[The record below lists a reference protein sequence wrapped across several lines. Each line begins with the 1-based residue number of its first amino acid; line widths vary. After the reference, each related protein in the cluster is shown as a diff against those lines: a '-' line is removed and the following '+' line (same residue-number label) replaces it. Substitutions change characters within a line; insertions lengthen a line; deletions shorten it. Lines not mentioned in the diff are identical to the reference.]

1 VEVIIDHSRTPEG
14 GVNPLK
20 NLVIV
25 TNNPL
30 VVEKC
35 TDSRKVDESP
45 VEVVEEASRML
56 LEGYSLFGSPLPPN
70 GRLMK
75 NPYRSIAL
83 MEEKGRIKVERD
95 FLLLEKARQRL
106 SGMPFLSR
114 EGKRG
119 EDPAFMDLAL
129 LEAGLG
135 SSMKGKTLPG

>member
-1 VEVIIDHSRTPEG
+1 MIIHGPRKVESS
-14 GVNPLK
+14 PLK

-30 VVEKC
+30 VVEKYG
-35 TDSRKVDESP
+35 DSRKVKGSP

-56 LEGYSLFGSPLPPN
+56 LEGYSLFGSHLPPN

-83 MEEKGRIKVERD
+83 MEEKGPIKGGRD
-95 FLLLEKARQRL
+95 FLLLERARQRL
-106 SGMPFLSR
+106 SSMPFLSR

-119 EDPAFMDLAL
+119 EDLAFMDLAL

-135 SSMKGKTLPG
+135 SSMKGKALQG

>member
-1 VEVIIDHSRTPEG
+1 M
-14 GVNPLK
+14 K

-30 VVEKC
+30 VVEKYS
-35 TDSRKVDESP
+35 DSRKVKGSP

-83 MEEKGRIKVERD
+83 IEEKGPTKGGRD
-95 FLLLEKARQRL
+95 FLLLEKARRRL
-106 SGMPFLSR
+106 EAMPFLSR

-119 EDPAFMDLAL
+119 EDLAFMDLTL
-129 LEAGLG
+129 LEAYLHRR
-135 SSMKGKTLPG
+135 